1 MIFATLCCASVAAAV
16 DDSTTH
22 VYLGL
27 HGGAGIGVYRDE
39 GLSPLLYRGL
49 EIHPALS
56 LEVQKPSWL
65 FGAAASVDGGA
76 YGLTLS
82 LAGLRAYGGQVSVA
96 FHALRRVAGTGCWTF
111 WAGAGVADLFD
122 IRYNPAF
129 GNSSEGSSNFA
140 LLNLAVRAEA
150 QLRGWTIRAQAGFTP
165 VALLYRP
172 GFSYIS
178 NYDRDAAN
186 PVDCAFDQYQ
196 LYWAAAA
203 GLATEVGCSRQL
215 PNGNEFGLSYR
226 WQHLT
231 SRTSPDRLAAP
242 HRFDCA
248 SHALIIHL
256 MFNIK

>member
-1 MIFATLCCASVAAAV
+1 MVEENESNVKDELYEHFRFVVDPGTDMLRIDKYLFNLIRHTSRNKIQQAAKAGCILVNGKAEKQNYKVHPNDVISVLMPNPPRDTEILPEDIPLNIQYE
-16 DDSTTH
+16 DDD
-22 VYLGL
+22 LL
-27 HGGAGIGVYRDE
+27 IINKEAGMVV
-39 GLSPLLYRGL
+39 
-49 EIHPALS
+49 H
-56 LEVQKPSWL
+56 
-65 FGAAASVDGGA
+65 
-76 YGLTLS
+76 
-82 LAGLRAYGGQVSVA
+82 
-96 FHALRRVAGTGCWTF
+96 
-111 WAGAGVADLFD
+111 
-122 IRYNPAF
+122 PAF

-140 LLNLAVRAEA
+140 VLNLAVRAEA
-150 QLRGWTIRAQAGFTP
+150 QLRGWIIRAQAGFTP

-215 PNGNEFGLSYR
+215 PNGNEIGLTYR

-248 SHALIIHL
+248 SHALMIHL

>member
-1 MIFATLCCASVAAAV
+1 M
-16 DDSTTH
+16 
-22 VYLGL
+22 
-27 HGGAGIGVYRDE
+27 
-39 GLSPLLYRGL
+39 
-49 EIHPALS
+49 
-56 LEVQKPSWL
+56 
-65 FGAAASVDGGA
+65 
-76 YGLTLS
+76 
-82 LAGLRAYGGQVSVA
+82 
-96 FHALRRVAGTGCWTF
+96 
-111 WAGAGVADLFD
+111 
-122 IRYNPAF
+122 
-129 GNSSEGSSNFA
+129 
-140 LLNLAVRAEA
+140 RAEA

-231 SRTSPDRLAAP
+231 SRTSPDHLAAP